1 MKDQFL
7 SRNFLL
13 TTPTSEKL
21 YFEFAQDLPIFD
33 YHCHIPPAEIAQNR
47 RFENLTRIWLND
59 GRYGD
64 HYKWRAMRAHG
75 VPERFITGDASDYD
89 KFLAYAKTVP
99 ATIRNPLYHWTHLEL
114 QRYFDISELLDE
126 ASAPRIWEQV
136 NERLHDLTAQR
147 IIEKFKVSVICTTDD
162 PIDDLEYHQTIR
174 AGSLSARVY
183 PAFRPDKAFTI
194 DQVEPFNQWTDRL
207 AKISGSRL

>member
-7 SRNFLL
+7 STNFLL
-13 TTPTSEKL
+13 STATSEKL
-21 YFEFAQDLPIFD
+21 YFEFAQQQPIYD

-75 VPERFITGDASDYD
+75 MPERYITGDASDYD

-114 QRYFDISELLDE
+114 QRYFDITELLDE
-126 ASAPRIWEQV
+126 RSAPSIWERANAV
-136 NERLHDLTAQR
+136 LSEGLTAQA
-147 IIEKFKVSVICTTDD
+147 ILQKVRVEVVCNTDD
-162 PIDDLEYHQTIR
+162 PIHDLRHHR
-174 AGSLSARVY
+174 AIAS
-183 PAFRPDKAFTI
+183 
-194 DQVEPFNQWTDRL
+194 
-207 AKISGSRL
+207 SRLP

>member
-1 MKDQFL
+1 MKDHFL

-21 YFEFAQDLPIFD
+21 YFEFAQDLPTFD
-33 YHCHIPPAEIAQNR
+33 YHCNIPPAGIAQNR

-114 QRYFDISELLDE
+114 GREFGITVLLNED
-126 ASAPRIWEQV
+126 SAPRIWAQANEQLQ
-136 NERLHDLTAQR
+136 ELTVHR
-147 IIEKFKVSVICTTDD
+147 VLEKFRVSVVCTTDD
-162 PIDDLEYHQTIR
+162 PTDDLAHHQQIR
-174 AGSLSARVY
+174 ASDLPTRVY
-183 PAFRPDKAFTI
+183 PALRPDKVFAI
-194 DQVEPFNQWTDRL
+194 
-207 AKISGSRL
+207 